1 MLENSQNWRRKQY
14 QVYTTRPK
22 DPAIV
27 GKSKLYEQVTLK
39 FRLRLWNWLMESSK
53 TRPVSNTLAFSS
65 IFLSLVVCFLALV
78 HVEVELHAHRQ
89 MLQVLSHQRTDNFGP
104 RKTVHD
110 EPISSL
116 HNSDAVEGKK
126 MGECFFYKLFT
137 CTAET
142 WRRDIMAEDIT
153 WYINCSNEVISK
165 MCKNNSYIV
174 ELLMITRA
182 VLEKG

>member
-1 MLENSQNWRRKQY
+1 MPENSQNWRRKQY

-27 GKSKLYEQVTLK
+27 GKSKLYEQVSLK
-39 FRLRLWNWLMESSK
+39 FRWRLWNWLMESSK

-65 IFLSLVVCFLALV
+65 VFLSLVVCFLALV

-126 MGECFFYKLFT
+126 MGECFF
-137 CTAET
+137 
-142 WRRDIMAEDIT
+142 
-153 WYINCSNEVISK
+153 INCSLARLRHGAEISWPR
-165 MCKNNSYIV
+165 IQRD
-174 ELLMITRA
+174 I
-182 VLEKG
+182 

>member
-1 MLENSQNWRRKQY
+1 MRLRNETDLVALNLEFRNWIHWRKCSLMLENSQNWRRKQD
-14 QVYTTRPK
+14 QVYTTRPKDPEK

-53 TRPVSNTLAFSS
+53 TRSVSNTLAFSS
-65 IFLSLVVCFLALV
+65 IFLSLVVCFVTLV
-78 HVEVELHAHRQ
+78 HVEVELHAHRL
-89 MLQVLSHQRTDNFGP
+89 MLQVLSHQRTDNFRP

-126 MGECFFYKLFT
+126 MGE
-137 CTAET
+137 
-142 WRRDIMAEDIT
+142 
-153 WYINCSNEVISK
+153 
-165 MCKNNSYIV
+165 
-174 ELLMITRA
+174 
-182 VLEKG
+182 